1 MSWFL
6 RIVLFVLPAILLVYT
21 YAGWRLTAALGQL
34 TSWPRP
40 RIRWSVRFAAGY
52 LAIYPLLLLL
62 ASLLNATA
70 LNDALRGGQFWAK
83 LLFIFP
89 FWIGLII
96 VVEIF
101 PFLLALD
108 LSRFLLRPLFKKY
121 QSRWLKSQALLT
133 ISLFAILAVYVPI
146 RILHDTYSVRL
157 SKREAKIPHLPAELD
172 GFRLVQLS
180 DLQADTFTSEEK
192 MLRYINL
199 ANSQKPDLAVF
210 CGDLVTRGTDHIERG
225 AKMMGRLQA
234 RLGVYA
240 CLGDHDYWANP
251 HAIAQQL
258 KENHV
263 TTIED
268 SVLTLAASPS
278 KISLTTV
285 TNIYNRRPSAAT
297 LDRLRQ
303 QRNDTAAVHLLLS
316 HQPSDELIQFAQRQG
331 YHLLL
336 AGHTH
341 GGQVVF
347 KPFGIPLN
355 VSQTETRYYSGFYQ
369 IGSLWLSV
377 NNGLGLTF
385 APLRYQAPA
394 EVTLIVL
401 KRKA

>member
-1 MSWFL
+1 M
-6 RIVLFVLPAILLVYT
+6 VLFVLPAILLVYA
-21 YAGWRLTAALGQL
+21 YAGWRLTSALGHL
-34 TSWPRP
+34 TAWPRQ
-40 RIRWSVRFAAGY
+40 RIRWSVQFAAGY
-52 LAIYPLLLLL
+52 LVIYPLLLVL

-70 LNDALRGGQFWAK
+70 LNDALRGGEFWTK
-83 LLFIFP
+83 LFFIFP

-96 VVEIF
+96 VVEIL

-121 QSRWLKSQALLT
+121 QSLWLKSQACIT
-133 ISLFAILAVYVPI
+133 VSLFAILTVYVPVRI
-146 RILHDTYSVRL
+146 RHDTYSIRL
-157 SKREAKIPHLPAELD
+157 TEREAKIPHLTDELE

-180 DLQADTFTSEEK
+180 DLQADTYTGEQK
-192 MLRYINL
+192 MLRYIDL
-199 ANSQKPDLAVF
+199 ANSQKPDLIVF

-258 KENHV
+258 KENRV
-263 TTIED
+263 VVIED
-268 SVLTLAASPS
+268 SVLTLTASPS

-316 HQPSDELIQFAQRQG
+316 HQPSDELIQFAQRHG

-341 GGQVVF
+341 GGQIVF

-355 VSQTETRYYSGFYQ
+355 VSQTETRYYSGFFKL
-369 IGSLWLSV
+369 GDLFLSV
-377 NNGLGLTF
+377 TNGLGLTF
-385 APLRYQAPA
+385 APFRYQAPA
-394 EVTLIVL
+394 EVTLITL
-401 KRKA
+401 RRA